1 MHCPAGGEVRKQRH
15 MADSRYAYWQCHRIL
30 REIVLTMIPSLIV
43 GHVFLGILEKLWN
56 QHWPTFI
63 IVVLILH

>member
-1 MHCPAGGEVRKQRH
+1 

-30 REIVLTMIPSLIV
+30 REIVLTVIPSLIV